1 MEDFILGAKHITD
14 LNGID
19 HILFLVALAA
29 SFDLSKLGRMTLLA
43 SAFTIGHCIT
53 LFLAGLDLVRAS
65 SAWIEFLIPL
75 TIIFMAISAILG
87 TSLVSASP
95 SPSPSTTRTSR
106 TSRTSRS
113 STSLPFRFRSLTYI
127 ITIIFGLIHGL
138 GFSSFYRIAVERGS
152 GIVLPLLKF
161 NLGVEFGQ
169 IIILLITLSI
179 FSLAR
184 AFGAS
189 QRSQQLVVGGMTL
202 GLAAMMAFQ
211 SHPF

>member
-29 SFDLSKLGRMTLLA
+29 SFDLTKLGRMTLLA

-65 SAWIEFLIPL
+65 SAWIEFLIPI

-87 TSLVSASP
+87 TSIASP
-95 SPSPSTTRTSR
+95 SINRSPRSPRPALFSHSTLRN
-106 TSRTSRS
+106 
-113 STSLPFRFRSLTYI
+113 FTYG
-127 ITIIFGLIHGL
+127 ITILFGLIHGL

-169 IIILLITLSI
+169 IIILLLTLSI

-184 AFGAS
+184 AFGTS
-189 QRSQQLVVGGMTL
+189 QRSQQLVVGGLTL
-202 GLAAMMAFQ
+202 GLSAMMAFQ
-211 SHPF
+211 NHPF

>member
-87 TSLVSASP
+87 TSLVSACP
-95 SPSPSTTRTSR
+95 SPSPSTSR